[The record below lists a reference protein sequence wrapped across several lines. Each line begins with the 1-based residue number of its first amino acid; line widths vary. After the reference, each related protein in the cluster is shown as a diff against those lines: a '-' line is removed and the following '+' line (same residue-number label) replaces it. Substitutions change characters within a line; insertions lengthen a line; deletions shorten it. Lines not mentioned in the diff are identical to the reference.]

1 MLLRQEVRESALYN
15 SVLNALGAGPVAAA
29 YATGGEA
36 LPTYIGKQFE
46 SICLQWIQRKNAA
59 GELAFH
65 VFEFGQWWGTDSKT
79 REQVDIDVVAANRNE
94 KRVFVGECK
103 WRNRFDWA
111 EAARTLEHRA
121 QLLKGFNEQSLCLFT
136 KNRLNESAAD
146 ELRVKGVKAVCA
158 EDLYV

>member
-15 SVLNALGAGPVAAA
+15 SVLNALGAGSVAAA

-59 GELAFH
+59 GELAFP
-65 VFEFGQWWGTDSKT
+65 VFEFGQWWGTNPKT
-79 REQVDIDVVAANRNE
+79 
-94 KRVFVGECK
+94 
-103 WRNRFDWA
+103 
-111 EAARTLEHRA
+111 
-121 QLLKGFNEQSLCLFT
+121 LLKGFNEQSLCLFT

-146 ELRVKGVKAVCA
+146 ELRVKGVKTVCA